1 MSAVAFTTVRR
12 PARVAPTPPIN
23 GPRARPAL
31 TDVSAAARAPG
42 WPSFGSVPLLPP
54 GGLARPAVS
63 LPVEGAEEEQITDA
77 PLAIVDEPPRSGG
90 ATSGRSGAGEAA
102 AGAEAVSSDIC
113 AAPVSMTKRI
123 SGTFAGGLS
132 LDDYYPDLVGKGYW
146 DSANTAGPFDTGT
159 RVGSS
164 VQLAGAIRIPC
175 RPDLY
180 SLAQTVTYTRLR
192 VGGTADPNEGKTF
205 DDIAKSGRDATKAPF
220 RQEFMNLDGYWI
232 SMADPPSVVY
242 GSTTDVEFDRDF
254 VTSLVGPSGRQ
265 SVNWST
271 SIRIAGGKVT
281 RNSVT

>member
-1 MSAVAFTTVRR
+1 MQRPRVA
-12 PARVAPTPPIN
+12 APTPSVD
-23 GPRARPAL
+23 GRRARPEPA
-31 TDVSAAARAPG
+31 DVPVPARAPR
-42 WPSFGSVPLLPP
+42 WPSFGSVPLLPSAGVAP
-54 GGLARPAVS
+54 LCVS
-63 LPVEGAEEEQITDA
+63 LPVEGAEDEQVTDA
-77 PLAIVDEPPRSGG
+77 PLRLVDEPPRSGSAAG
-90 ATSGRSGAGEAA
+90 TRSPVGEAA
-102 AGAEAVSSDIC
+102 GGAEAASSNIC
-113 AAPVSMTKRI
+113 AAPESMTKRI

-146 DSANTAGPFDTGT
+146 DGAATAGPFDTGT

-164 VQLAGAIRIPC
+164 VQLAGTIRIPC
-175 RPDLY
+175 RPDLF

-205 DDIAKSGRDATKAPF
+205 DDIAKSGRDATRAPF

-242 GSTTDVEFDRDF
+242 GATTDLEFDRDF
-254 VTSLVGPSGRQ
+254 VTSLVGPSGRR
-265 SVNWST
+265 SVSWST